1 MDHLNKDEVKFLI
14 RIMRKTASVG
24 LDMLRREK
32 FESNEAKLFL
42 KISNRVGQ
50 MFLKMLDLLERGDG
64 SRI

>member
-50 MFLKMLDLLERGDG
+50 MFLKMLDLLERGEKEK
-64 SRI
+64 I